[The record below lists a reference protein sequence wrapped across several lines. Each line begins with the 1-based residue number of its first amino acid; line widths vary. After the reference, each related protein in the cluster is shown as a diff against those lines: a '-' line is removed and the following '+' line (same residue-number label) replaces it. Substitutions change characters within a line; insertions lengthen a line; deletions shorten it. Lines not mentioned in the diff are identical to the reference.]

1 MNGYFQGINRNKYL
15 TLVPTNESKEI
26 IKKYEELQGKTRDLT
41 NSTTNNL
48 DDYDEKYMKIKFHL
62 DDELPQ
68 NKKIKIHSMII
79 VVRDVFH

>member
-26 IKKYEELQGKTRDLT
+26 INLIDLT

>member
-1 MNGYFQGINRNKYL
+1 M
-15 TLVPTNESKEI
+15 
-26 IKKYEELQGKTRDLT
+26 RDLT